1 MTLVQ
6 RCPGRSWAQLV
17 WLRASRPCQPPY
29 MLACVAC
36 ALPISVSRTLLCA
49 PGLRDVHELTWAA
62 VTQVSARAYVASL
75 LGAKR
80 GIPGRGG
87 PSVAILGAK
96 LPAQLSSSPAVLSQ
110 ADPQV
115 IFLPRP
121 APSRVMGPKI
131 SCSNSCSNPGPKP
144 VATPPGGGR
153 VPFIFPLWCRRL
165 PQPHGDKPSSN
176 PRLALGSFQRPGL
189 GKARKTGTE
198 PPSLQGAMRNGWAG
212 PGQAPSPIWAC
223 LPKAPQRA
231 KAETART

>member
-121 APSRVMGPKI
+121 APSRVMGPKT

-153 VPFIFPLWCRRL
+153 VPFIFPLWCPVGCPSL
-165 PQPHGDKPSSN
+165 TGTNPHQIPDSRWEASRG
-176 PRLALGSFQRPGL
+176 LGSGRQ
-189 GKARKTGTE
+189 GK
-198 PPSLQGAMRNGWAG
+198 
-212 PGQAPSPIWAC
+212 PGQSPLPSREP
-223 LPKAPQRA
+223 
-231 KAETART
+231 

>member
-121 APSRVMGPKI
+121 APSRVMGPKT

-144 VATPPGGGR
+144 VATPPGGGEGSLHFSSL
-153 VPFIFPLWCRRL
+153 VPSAAPASRGQTLIKSPTRAGKLPEAWAREGKENRDRAPFPPGSHEEW
-165 PQPHGDKPSSN
+165 
-176 PRLALGSFQRPGL
+176 LGR
-189 GKARKTGTE
+189 A
-198 PPSLQGAMRNGWAG
+198 W
-212 PGQAPSPIWAC
+212 PSPFPY
-223 LPKAPQRA
+223 LGLSPQSTT
-231 KAETART
+231 KG

>member
-75 LGAKR
+75 LGAKT

-121 APSRVMGPKI
+121 APSRVMGPKT

-189 GKARKTGTE
+189 GKARKNRDRAPF
-198 PPSLQGAMRNGWAG
+198 PPGSHEERLGRAW
-212 PGQAPSPIWAC
+212 PSPFPY
-223 LPKAPQRA
+223 LGLSPQSTT
-231 KAETART
+231 KG